1 MKNSIKDLAKQAKN
15 RMRVSGAP
23 EDKSTLPDVSRE
35 EERVYAIICR
45 IMESNEVITD
55 PIMQVADPVKWRQ
68 CTGVNRERYVLNLS
82 DVYLR
87 QLDRYRRAQR
97 SS

>member
-23 EDKSTLPDVSRE
+23 EDKSTLPDVARE
-35 EERVYAIICR
+35 EERVYNIVCR
-45 IMESNEVITD
+45 MMEGGEVITD
-55 PIMQVADPVKWRQ
+55 PIMQIADPVKWRD
-68 CTGVNRERYVLNLS
+68 CTGVKRERYVLDLS

-87 QLDRYRRAQR
+87 QLDRYRKAQR
-97 SS
+97 S